1 MGDGIGSPWF
11 QWRYLIV
18 IAAIVAFSGM
28 PAVAETIEIVTEDL
42 PPFQVVEN
50 GIIGG
55 VTTEIVTTAAQRAGL
70 EYTIAAYPW
79 ARTYRMARHKQNVCI
94 YSLFRSKEREKH
106 FRWAGKLVRF
116 RNHYYKL
123 ADRVDVQVNSLED
136 ARRYNTVV
144 VRDDGTHHFLRA
156 HGFTDHK
163 NIYITNDYP
172 SAFRL
177 LFAAAGV
184 SLIVNDDV
192 TLLYRTKQAHVDPA
206 RLEQLFEIR
215 EMHGDL
221 EVAFSLLTP
230 IHTVNRFSTALKE
243 MKADGTFDRIW
254 RKYQVGPKQ

>member
-1 MGDGIGSPWF
+1 MGEGIGSLWL
-11 QWRYLIV
+11 QLRSLIV
-18 IAAIVAFSGM
+18 AAAMFSFTGM
-28 PAVAETIEIVTEDL
+28 PAAAETIEIVTEDL

-50 GIIGG
+50 GVLGG

-70 EYTIAAYPW
+70 DYTIAVYPW
-79 ARTYRMARHKQNVCI
+79 ARAYQMARHKQNVCI

-123 ADRVDVQVNSLED
+123 ADRVDVQVNTLED

-144 VRDDGTHHFLRA
+144 VRDDGTHHYLRA

-177 LFAAAGV
+177 LFAGAGV

-192 TLLYRTKQAHVDPA
+192 TLLYRTKQAMVDPA
-206 RLEQLFEIR
+206 RLQRLFEIP

-221 EVAFSLLTP
+221 EVAFSLQTP
-230 IHTVNRFSTALKE
+230 FQTVHRFSAALEK

-254 RKYQVGPKQ
+254 KKHQARPQ